1 MKYIKRE
8 NVLRLKM
15 ADFITKITSFES
27 DNTPPLFY
35 FSCCIDSPTQ
45 PISTIFYPNK
55 KDQRSSLNSSSLR
68 LLAENVKPENWTDL
82 KYNQPMDLICY
93 FGKDMFLTPGGYK
106 QPQYLPST
114 TKINGRRIGFFSG
127 GAGVFL
133 KDGSIIEPTFS
144 TQDSHLS
151 LSSDYF
157 YEKDGEIFKRDVVTL
172 HEDTVEGLCY
182 FLGNLL
188 PHWGHFL
195 LDGMSRLWFLLRLP
209 NELREKLK
217 FICYDNHIPTWGW
230 ELLNAFGINERN
242 LIFMKKGMLVKNLI
256 MPLESYRTH
265 ISASSEF
272 QCVFDTIRDFY
283 CNRLDVKPTRKVY
296 LSRRNQLARR
306 LSNESCIESLLS
318 SEGYEIIIP
327 ESLSVAEQVQLAA
340 SSKILIGTTGSGL
353 YLAAFQKRGSSTI
366 VIHPNDFLLFD
377 DFILSA
383 IGHRNAFFISG
394 GDQVTNGSSK
404 KARRES
410 SWELMVDNHLKEFIS
425 EISS

>member
-1 MKYIKRE
+1 MNYIKRD

-15 ADFITKITSFES
+15 VDFITRLTSFAS
-27 DNTPPLFY
+27 VDTPPLFY
-35 FSCCIDSPTQ
+35 FSCHIDSPVQ
-45 PISTIFYPNK
+45 PLSTIFFPKKKLETSSPN
-55 KDQRSSLNSSSLR
+55 SSLLGLR
-68 LLAENVKPENWTDL
+68 AENVKPENWTDL

-93 FGKDMFLTPGGYK
+93 FGKDVILTPGGYK
-106 QPQYLPST
+106 QSQYLPPT
-114 TKINGRRIGFFSG
+114 IKINGRRIGFFSG
-127 GAGVFL
+127 GAGLFL
-133 KDGSIIEPTFS
+133 KDGSVIEPTFS

-157 YEKDGEIFKRDVVTL
+157 YEKDGKILKREVETL
-172 HEDTVEGLCY
+172 QEDTVEGLCY

-195 LDGMSRLWFLLRLP
+195 LDGISRLWFLLHLP
-209 NELREKLK
+209 NDLRKELK
-217 FICYDNHIPTWGW
+217 FICYDNHMPTWGW
-230 ELLNAFGINERN
+230 QILSAFGINESN

-283 CNRLDVKPTRKVY
+283 CNRLDIKPTRKVY
-296 LSRRNQLARR
+296 LSRRNQLARK
-306 LSNESCIESLLS
+306 LSNEALIESLLS

-340 SSKILIGTTGSGL
+340 SCKILIGTTGSGL
-353 YLAAFQKRGSSTI
+353 YLAAFQKQGTSTI
-366 VIHPNDFLLFD
+366 VLHPKDFLLFD

-383 IGHRNAFFISG
+383 IGHRKSFFISG
-394 GDQVTNGSSK
+394 GSQVINGSSRK
-404 KARRES
+404 EQRES

-425 EISS
+425 EVTS

>member
-15 ADFITKITSFES
+15 ADFITKLTSFES

-68 LLAENVKPENWTDL
+68 LRAENVKPENWTDL

-114 TKINGRRIGFFSG
+114 TKINGRRIGLFSG

-157 YEKDGEIFKRDVVTL
+157 YEKDGEIFKRDVETL

-195 LDGMSRLWFLLRLP
+195 LDGISRLWFLIRLP

>member
-15 ADFITKITSFES
+15 ADFITKLTSFES

-68 LLAENVKPENWTDL
+68 LRAENVKPENWTDL

-114 TKINGRRIGFFSG
+114 TKINGRRIGLFSG

-157 YEKDGEIFKRDVVTL
+157 YEKDGEIFKRDVETL

-195 LDGMSRLWFLLRLP
+195 LDGISRLWFLLRLP

>member
-68 LLAENVKPENWTDL
+68 LRAENVKPENWTDL

-114 TKINGRRIGFFSG
+114 TKINGRRIGLFSG

-195 LDGMSRLWFLLRLP
+195 LDGISRLWFLLRLP